1 MSSSLGVV
9 WPNFMSQ
16 PNVTSPFKVESCCM
30 IIYSVILVI
39 LIMFF
44 LHRHLVMASADVFLA
59 GLTSDSVT
67 HTLVNYEKGLNFL
80 VFVKQQKSEVFEQI
94 DTK

>member
-1 MSSSLGVV
+1 MSR
-9 WPNFMSQ
+9 

-44 LHRHLVMASADVFLA
+44 LHRHLVMASADVFLV
-59 GLTSDSVT
+59 GLTSDSVPP
-67 HTLVNYEKGLNFL
+67 TLVYEKGLNFL